1 MDLSWQTWL
10 SWWRFCYMQ
19 VNKTMRRVVV
29 TGMGMVTSMGLDV
42 PTVWNRLLKGE
53 SGIKQFT
60 RLGGTLEEMR
70 ERYRMP
76 DDFPLTVGEIPE
88 FDLKDLLYARKQE
101 VTKEDL
107 KQIKY
112 SDRFTQLA
120 LAASLEAINDSG
132 LVLEKENPERAGV
145 IIASG
150 MGGVSS
156 WEEGV
161 HKLMYEGVRRVSPFL
176 VPKMIP
182 NLAAGNVS
190 ISFKAKGPNI
200 ALSTAC
206 AAGAHAIGMA
216 YRSIQLGEAD
226 MMAAGGSEAAVT
238 LLTMTAFYRMGALA
252 IGYNDNPQA
261 ASRPFEVKRAGF
273 VMSEGSGILG
283 LEEMEHA
290 LARGARIYAEIVG
303 FAMTGDAH
311 HITDPHVEGATRC
324 IQLALQ
330 DARISPDDIDHV
342 NPHATATPVGDRNE
356 SQALKQIFHNSK
368 DRLLV
373 SGTKSMTGHLLGAAG
388 AVEAIFSI
396 LAINHGVAPPTINL
410 DEVDPECE
418 GLDYVRGQARKA
430 DIRYALSNSF
440 GFGGTNAALVF
451 KRWEG

>member
-1 MDLSWQTWL
+1 MSVYKSVT
-10 SWWRFCYMQ
+10 
-19 VNKTMRRVVV
+19 KTMGLRRVAV
-29 TGMGMVTSMGLDV
+29 TGVGMVTSMGLDA
-42 PTVWNRLLKGE
+42 PTVWERLLAGQ
-53 SGIKQFT
+53 SGIRVISRF
-60 RLGGTLEEMR
+60 GADMR
-70 ERYRMP
+70 ERYHVP
-76 DDFPLTVGEIPE
+76 DDFPLTAGEISH
-88 FDLKDLLYARKQE
+88 FDLKEILQARKDN

-112 SDRFTQLA
+112 TDRFTQFA
-120 LAASLEAINDSG
+120 LAASLEAVQDSG
-132 LVLEKENPERAGV
+132 LNLESENPERAGV

-161 HKLMYEGVRRVSPFL
+161 QKLLQEGVRRVSPFL

-216 YRSIQLGEAD
+216 YRSIQLGEAEL
-226 MMAAGGSEAAVT
+226 MAAGGSEAAIT
-238 LLTMTAFYRMGALA
+238 LLTMTGFYRMGALA
-252 IGYNDNPQA
+252 MGYNDHPEA
-261 ASRPFEVKRAGF
+261 ASRPFDLHRNGF
-273 VMSEGSGILG
+273 VLSEGAGILV

-290 LARGARIYAEIVG
+290 LARGANIYAELIG
-303 FAMTGDAH
+303 FGMTGDAH

-324 IQLALQ
+324 IQLALN
-330 DARISPDDIDHV
+330 DGGIAPEEVDYV

-356 SQALKQIFHNSK
+356 AQALKQIFQGSAS
-368 DRLLV
+368 RLLV

-396 LAINHGVAPPTINL
+396 LAIRDSIVPPTMNL
-410 DEVDPECE
+410 EEVDPDCE
-418 GLDYVRGQARKA
+418 GLDYVPGKARKA
-430 DIRYALSNSF
+430 SIRYALSNSF
-440 GFGGTNAALVF
+440 GFGGTNASLVF
-451 KRWEG
+451 KNLAG